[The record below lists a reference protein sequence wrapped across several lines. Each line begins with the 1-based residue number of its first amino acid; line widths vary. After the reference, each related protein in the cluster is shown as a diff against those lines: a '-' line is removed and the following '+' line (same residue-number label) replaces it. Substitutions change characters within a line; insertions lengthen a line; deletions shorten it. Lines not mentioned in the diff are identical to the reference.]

1 MLLFTKH
8 TVKEYWA
15 LTIESRLWIVDLAK
29 EFGIVNFAQRI
40 GERQGFFLHDLL
52 DETGNSGSRQ
62 LAYNGIVAHWSTPL
76 NVSIA
81 NASGV

>member
-29 EFGIVNFAQRI
+29 ELGIVNFAQRI
-40 GERQGFFLHDLL
+40 GERQIFFLHDLL
-52 DETGNSGSRQ
+52 DEPGNRGSRQ
-62 LAYNGIVAHWSTPL
+62 LANNCLVTHCVIMQRLRHCSCRRP
-76 NVSIA
+76 
-81 NASGV
+81 